1 MKTLSNKQII
11 QRSSLF
17 LDLSKSLLNKI
28 DLFLTN
34 TNLSKNDQEYL
45 IELMEEVY
53 GQGYENSSI
62 DDTLIS

>member
-1 MKTLSNKQII
+1 MKTLSNKQILE
-11 QRSSLF
+11 RSSLF

>member
-11 QRSSLF
+11 ERSSLF

-28 DLFLTN
+28 NLFLTN

>member
-11 QRSSLF
+11 ERSSLF

>member
-11 QRSSLF
+11 ERSSLF

-28 DLFLTN
+28 DLSLTN

>member
-11 QRSSLF
+11 ERSSLF
-17 LDLSKSLLNKI
+17 LDLLKSLLNKI

>member
-11 QRSSLF
+11 ERSSLF

-28 DLFLTN
+28 DLFLSN
-34 TNLSKNDQEYL
+34 TNLSKNDQKYL